1 MIEIN
6 DESMTLTVDDE
17 VSASTRFSR
26 HAVASGDGVW
36 IVSCQAARLFTGD
49 QAITA
54 MVIAERRAA
63 GYRGDNPFTSGG
75 REELDV

>member
-1 MIEIN
+1 
-6 DESMTLTVDDE
+6 
-17 VSASTRFSR
+17 
-26 HAVASGDGVW
+26 VW
-36 IVSCQAARLFTGD
+36 IVSYHAARLFTGD

-63 GYRGDNPFTSGG
+63 AYRGDYPFTSGW

>member
-1 MIEIN
+1 
-6 DESMTLTVDDE
+6 
-17 VSASTRFSR
+17 
-26 HAVASGDGVW
+26 VW
-36 IVSCQAARLFTGD
+36 IASYHAARLFAGD

-63 GYRGDNPFTSGG
+63 ACHGDNPFTSGW